1 MVFDYFLCEFVEGR
15 SALFSGV
22 GIVLLSAIPS
32 KALFFMGYEG
42 VRGISD
48 KLGSPKMRPVF
59 DFAAGMC
66 SEILSSLIY
75 VPEEVIKS
83 RMMLG
88 RITNRI
94 FSFILLL
101 GHWTVDNSG
110 YKTSFHAA
118 REIFRLEGVRGFYH
132 GYCSCILTD
141 CVNSGFQVLFYD
153 AMRRKW
159 LKYRQGEAK
168 QVSVFVVFVCYL
180 VFGGSRFS
188 SNICSNVCINF

>member
-1 MVFDYFLCEFVEGR
+1 
-15 SALFSGV
+15 
-22 GIVLLSAIPS
+22 
-32 KALFFMGYEG
+32 MGYEG
-42 VRGISD
+42 VRGIGE
-48 KLGSPKMRPVF
+48 KVGSPKMRPVF

-88 RITNRI
+88 RITNRMSFYP
-94 FSFILLL
+94 FSL

-118 REIFRLEGVRGFYH
+118 REIYHLEGIRGFYH

-141 CVNSGFQVLFYD
+141 CINSGFQVLFYD

-159 LKYRQGEAK
+159 LKHRRGEAK
-168 QVSVFVVFVCYL
+168 QVSVWIICVCNVVF
-180 VFGGSRFS
+180 GRSRFS
-188 SNICSNVCINF
+188 SDIGCLVSVDFQPTRFSYVSSDGSGSKWVGGELAD